1 MVMSEVSLRR
11 IEELLL
17 GIALQLRPTLA
28 KGDPAV
34 LSVALSHSTRPRP
47 GSRRIGRDAP
57 LVTGGRGPR
66 WPR

>member
-11 IEELLL
+11 IEELVL
-17 GIALQLRPTLA
+17 GVALQLRPTLA

-34 LSVALSHSTRPRP
+34 LSITWGHSSDLRP
-47 GSRRIGRDAP
+47 GSRRPAKGAP

-66 WPR
+66 